1 MTLLVIWDFL
11 KDITW
16 TDVIDILLVAILF
29 FELYRWLKGT
39 AAMRVVWLV
48 VVVFLVWKLTIFLH
62 LTLLSAVIS
71 KVVNIGLIAL
81 IVIFQPE
88 VRKFMLYIGNKRFIK
103 IIGGRFHKRMNQK
116 DYNEE
121 INSIVRA
128 CRRMSTT
135 RWFRAM

>member
-1 MTLLVIWDFL
+1 MTLLVVWDFL

-71 KVVNIGLIAL
+71 K
-81 IVIFQPE
+81 
-88 VRKFMLYIGNKRFIK
+88 
-103 IIGGRFHKRMNQK
+103 
-116 DYNEE
+116 
-121 INSIVRA
+121 
-128 CRRMSTT
+128 
-135 RWFRAM
+135 